1 MKLLSGFSLLIFCGF
16 PALGATIMPTGG
28 TGGPFKNVTEKG
40 PPGAPMTIYV
50 SYYSILLDSDQP
62 ILNPDGSRPQYSF
75 IIPPSGSVTV
85 PIPKTV
91 NGLTVSDIVQITGK
105 PGDKI
110 DPGYLYVG
118 AFGSGPMFG
127 LSDFLD
133 ANGEF
138 LLPDFFAE
146 SLTSVYYGVNLATI
160 GSQGTNFV
168 NTFSFGSTFTTN
180 ASGQIAQLPGY
191 VFSSTPLTYVPGSGW
206 TGTTLGAGVVLD
218 YVAFHDVNSAPE
230 PGTFALAIV
239 AVLLLKRASRRR
251 NSI

>member
-1 MKLLSGFSLLIFCGF
+1 
-16 PALGATIMPTGG
+16 
-28 TGGPFKNVTEKG
+28 
-40 PPGAPMTIYV
+40 MTVYT

-62 ILNPDGSRPQYSF
+62 ILNSDGSRPQYSF

-91 NGLTVSDIVQITGK
+91 NDKTVADVVQHTGK
-105 PGDKI
+105 PGDPM
-110 DPGYLYVG
+110 DPGDLYIG

-168 NTFSFGSTFTTN
+168 NTFSFGSSFTTN
-180 ASGQIAQLPGY
+180 ASGQIPQLPGY

-206 TGTTLGAGVVLD
+206 TGTNLGAGVVLD
-218 YVAFHDVNSAPE
+218 YVAFHDVNSVPE
-230 PGTFALAIV
+230 PGTFAFALIA
-239 AVLLLKRASRRR
+239 ALLLTRVSGRR